1 MNAPTSLP
9 SSESTSEPTSSI
21 PSPLDLQPTLL
32 ISSLRTVV
40 PEGGCTMD
48 ALIRVQAPAQPAASL
63 LASRQ
68 PLRLSVVVDRSGSM
82 SGEPLNEALRCVNH
96 IASRLQPAD
105 QIAVVLYD
113 SHVQLP
119 VPLQPANATT
129 VERALAGVE
138 SGGNTALFDGWQ
150 AGVDQLL
157 GITAGQLGLE
167 LPSHAPTGNLS
178 RVILLSDGQAN
189 NGLTEPLEIA
199 KHCAKALTQGVSTT
213 TVGLGRGF
221 NEDLMIGMA
230 RAGGGLQYY
239 GQTAEDLYDNFDEE
253 LALLQS
259 LYLRQLHLKLTPADG
274 VIAEPLG
281 VVEVMPNGQYRLS
294 DLAWGAESWLLV
306 RLHVGPATV
315 GTQKALL
322 AATLTAQVQQG
333 AQAAAATVQSNI
345 WHFPMLT
352 LPVVVDADWQGAA
365 KDETV
370 ANRVLEVAFGEQAA
384 LARGLLMR
392 GRVADAERLFAAL
405 EPQVAHHPW
414 LQNKLSSLREL
425 ARRDADMAAKEL
437 RFSHMKMSKRAV
449 ALNETSGSFSIAE
462 TDTTEIPA
470 YLRRKMSEGKGRKSP
485 PAGTS

>member
-9 SSESTSEPTSSI
+9 GSESTSEATSVI
-21 PSPLDLQPTLL
+21 PVPLNLPPALL
-32 ISSLRTVV
+32 ISPLRTVV
-40 PEGGCTMD
+40 PVGGCTMD
-48 ALIRVQAPAQPAASL
+48 ALIRVQAPAQPASSQ
-63 LASRQ
+63 LAPRQ

-96 IASRLQPAD
+96 IASRLHPTD

-113 SHVQLP
+113 SQVQLP

-157 GITAGQLGLE
+157 GITAGQFGLE
-167 LPSHAPTGNLS
+167 VPSHVPPGNLS

-221 NEDLMIGMA
+221 NEDLMIGMV
-230 RAGGGLQYY
+230 RSGGGQQYY

-281 VVEVMPNGQYRLS
+281 VVEVLPNGQYRLS
-294 DLAWGAESWLLV
+294 DLAWGAESWLLI

-315 GTQKALL
+315 GAQKALL

-333 AQAAAATVQSNI
+333 AQAAVGTVQSDI

-352 LPVVVDADWQGAA
+352 LPVVVDADWQAAA

-370 ANRVLEVAFGEQAA
+370 ANRALEVAFGEQAA

-392 GRVADAERLFAAL
+392 GRVADAERLFDVL

-449 ALNETSGSFSIAE
+449 SVNEASAQCSINETDS
-462 TDTTEIPA
+462 TEIPA
-470 YLRRKMSEGKGRKSP
+470 FLRRKMSEGKGRKCQSTNTP
-485 PAGTS
+485 

>member
-1 MNAPTSLP
+1 MNAATHLP
-9 SSESTSEPTSSI
+9 GSEPHSESACANPPAME
-21 PSPLDLQPTLL
+21 LQPRLL
-32 ISSLRTVV
+32 ISSLRNVV
-40 PEGGCTMD
+40 PAGGCTMD
-48 ALIRVQAPAQPAASL
+48 ALIRVQAPAQPASSL
-63 LASRQ
+63 LAPRQ

-96 IASRLQPAD
+96 IASRLQTTD
-105 QIAVVLYD
+105 QLAVVLYD

-119 VPLQPANATT
+119 VPLQPANATI
-129 VERALAGVE
+129 VELALAGVE

-150 AGVDQLL
+150 AGLDQLL
-157 GITAGQLGLE
+157 AITAGQLGLE
-167 LPSHAPTGNLS
+167 APSQAPPGSLS

-199 KHCAKALTQGVSTT
+199 KHCAKALAQGVSTT

-230 RAGGGLQYY
+230 RAGGGQQYY

-259 LYLRQLHLKLTPADG
+259 LYLRQLHLKLIPADG
-274 VIAEPLG
+274 VVAEPLG
-281 VVEVMPNGQYRLS
+281 VVELLPNAQYRLS

-322 AATLTAQVQQG
+322 AASLTAQVQQG
-333 AQAAAATVQSNI
+333 AQAAAATVQSNL
-345 WHFPMLT
+345 WHFPMLA
-352 LPVVVDADWQGAA
+352 LPVVREADWQAAA

-370 ANRVLEVAFGEQAA
+370 ANRALEVAFGEQAA

-392 GRVADAERLFAAL
+392 GRTADAEKLFDAL

-414 LQNKLSSLREL
+414 LQAKLSSLREL

-449 ALNETSGSFSIAE
+449 ALNEVAAQFSVAE
-462 TDTTEIPA
+462 TDSTEIPA
-470 YLRRKMSEGKGRKSP
+470 FLRRKMSEGKGRKSP
-485 PAGTS
+485 PGATS

>member
-9 SSESTSEPTSSI
+9 DSASTSAI
-21 PSPLDLQPTLL
+21 PSPLDLRPTLL

-40 PEGGCTMD
+40 PDGGCTMD
-48 ALIRVQAPAQPAASL
+48 ALIRVQAPTQPAGNL
-63 LASRQ
+63 LAPRQ

-96 IASRLQPAD
+96 IASRLQPTD

-129 VERALAGVE
+129 VQRALAGVE

-167 LPSHAPTGNLS
+167 VPTHVPSGSLS

-281 VVEVMPNGQYRLS
+281 VVEVLHNGQYRLS

-306 RLHVGPATV
+306 RLHVGHATV

-322 AATLTAQVQQG
+322 AATLTAQVQQTSQVETG
-333 AQAAAATVQSNI
+333 VVQPSI

-352 LPVVVDADWQGAA
+352 LPVVVDADWHGAA

-449 ALNETSGSFSIAE
+449 ALNEASVQFCVGE
-462 TDTTEIPA
+462 TDSTEIPA
-470 YLRRKMSEGKGRKSP
+470 FLRRKMSEGKGRKTP
-485 PAGTS
+485 TPDPK